1 MIGFVIW
8 IIGLILTFR
17 AAIEIWN
24 INAAVEKRL
33 IAIVLIVLTSWLGH
47 SSDRC
52 GNQLLNDCSG
62 RGADNGKTGC
72 PSMDGRTSGTG
83 EQLDS

>member
-33 IAIVLIVLTSWLGH
+33 IAIVLIVLTSWLG
-47 SSDRC
+47 
-52 GNQLLNDCSG
+52 LLFYYFYDKERMAG
-62 RGADNGKTGC
+62 WLK
-72 PSMDGRTSGTG
+72 
-83 EQLDS
+83 

>member
-33 IAIVLIVLTSWLGH
+33 IAIVLIVLTSWLG
-47 SSDRC
+47 
-52 GNQLLNDCSG
+52 LLFYYFY
-62 RGADNGKTGC
+62 GKEWR
-72 PSMDGRTSGTG
+72 DG
-83 EQLDS
+83 

>member
-33 IAIVLIVLTSWLGH
+33 IAIVLIVLTSWLG
-47 SSDRC
+47 
-52 GNQLLNDCSG
+52 LLFYSFY
-62 RGADNGKTGC
+62 GKERMAGW
-72 PSMDGRTSGTG
+72 
-83 EQLDS
+83 LK